1 MKISLVACVSVF
13 RCDILYC
20 SIPVRLCE
28 TSIYCKCF
36 NWFVPVP
43 NLNGNEI
50 NSSLWFEVKIRNVC
64 LSVWMATPVL
74 HFKNQ
79 NILLFHEILL
89 SKYFKLVV
97 SIIGFW
103 LTLPGPQLL
112 LFFPVMPSITTRP
125 VPEFYSM
132 VDAKSLFQRWR
143 LVCFHSNIVS

>member
-43 NLNGNEI
+43 NLNRNEI
-50 NSSLWFEVKIRNVC
+50 NSSLWFEMKIRNVC

-79 NILLFHEILL
+79 NILLFHKILL

-97 SIIGFW
+97 SNWILINSFR
-103 LTLPGPQLL
+103 
-112 LFFPVMPSITTRP
+112 TTT
-125 VPEFYSM
+125 VVVFSGY
-132 VDAKSLFQRWR
+132 AKHYYKTSARIL
-143 LVCFHSNIVS
+143 